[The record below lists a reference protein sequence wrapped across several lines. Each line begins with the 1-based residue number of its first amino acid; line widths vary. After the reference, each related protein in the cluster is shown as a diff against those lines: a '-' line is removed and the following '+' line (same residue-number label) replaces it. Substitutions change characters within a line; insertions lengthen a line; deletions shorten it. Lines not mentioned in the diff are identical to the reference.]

1 MKFIIATHN
10 MKKRAEME
18 RILSPLGIEVLTA
31 EMAGIT
37 LTDVPET
44 GETFEENAV
53 LKAESGCRESGMP
66 CIADDSGLAVDF
78 LGGAPGVYSARY
90 SGVHGNDEANIQK
103 LLKNLEDAPEEKR
116 TARFVCTVCVC
127 FPDGRK
133 FTVCGKCEGKIGFEK
148 HGNGGFH
155 GWRKKFCRTFGSGKG
170 QNQPPRQCAS
180 QACKSAAGL
189 FISRSSIRRFIYD
202 RKRTRRLARKSKFT

>member
-148 HGNGGFH
+148 HGNDGFGYDPVFMVGEKSFAELSAQEKDKISH
-155 GWRKKFCRTFGSGKG
+155 RGNALRK
-170 QNQPPRQCAS
+170 
-180 QACKSAAGL
+180 
-189 FISRSSIRRFIYD
+189 
-202 RKRTRRLARKSKFT
+202 LAKVLPDYL